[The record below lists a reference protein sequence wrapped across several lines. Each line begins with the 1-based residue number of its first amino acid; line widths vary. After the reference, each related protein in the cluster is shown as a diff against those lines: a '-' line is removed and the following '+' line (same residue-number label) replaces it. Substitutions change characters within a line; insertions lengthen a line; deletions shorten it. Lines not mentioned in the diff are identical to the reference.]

1 MRGGERDTHFF
12 CSDITALNSI
22 THYIARFVLE
32 VAEIAKDS
40 RKPSKRGIVTICG
53 GLILVLILSIGLI
66 LYTRKKRFI
75 YKMKTACCG
84 RDYGYGYEEIKG

>member
-1 MRGGERDTHFF
+1 MDTHFF

-66 LYTRKKRFI
+66 LYTRKKT
-75 YKMKTACCG
+75 KTAWRQLAAG
-84 RDYGYGYEEIKG
+84 VAMVMVMKK